1 MMDYGFSEG
10 DVELTLNCPD
20 SIVDGH
26 SGRKIYQRK
35 LNGHILRVVVEIE
48 AEIKRVI
55 TVYSSDGARYE
66 V

>member
-1 MMDYGFSEG
+1 MMDYGFSEEN
-10 DVELTLNCPD
+10 VELTLNHPD

-35 LNGHILRVVVEIE
+35 LNGHILRVVVEIG